1 MITPVEYRISCDS
14 GNACK
19 GKIMMHRL
27 IPNRATVRATST
39 RDAAKKVR
47 GQGWIRRRVDGHLID
62 LCPACAS

>member
-39 RDAAKKVR
+39 RDAAKRSAVR
-47 GQGWIRRRVDGHLID
+47 AGFAAAATIT
-62 LCPACAS
+62 